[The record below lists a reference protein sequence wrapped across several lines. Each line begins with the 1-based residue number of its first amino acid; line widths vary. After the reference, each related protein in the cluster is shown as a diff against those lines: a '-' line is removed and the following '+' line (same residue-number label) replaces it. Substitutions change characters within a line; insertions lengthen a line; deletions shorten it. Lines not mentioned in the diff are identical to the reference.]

1 MSKRF
6 SVIANAVA
14 LVGFSITTGLSLA
27 IPAEAAQTV
36 TCESQNRQ
44 RNTCYAD
51 TSNSVRISRQ
61 LSDNSCNG
69 NWGYDRNRIWVKNGC
84 RAEFLVGS
92 RSDNTYGRD
101 NTYNRNDRYGRNNSS
116 NRNDRY
122 GRDNSS
128 NRNNRYGRSNNSN
141 RNDRYDRR

>member
-1 MSKRF
+1 METLNMTNRI

-14 LVGFSITTGLSLA
+14 LVGFTLTTGLSLA
-27 IPAEAAQTV
+27 MPAEAAQTI

-44 RNTCYAD
+44 RNTCSAD
-51 TSNSVRISRQ
+51 TSNGVRLVRQ

-69 NWGYDRNRIWVKNGC
+69 NWGYNKNRIWVKNGC
-84 RAEFLVGS
+84 RAEFLVGN
-92 RSDNTYGRD
+92 RSDNRYDR
-101 NTYNRNDRYGRNNSS
+101 NNSYNRNDRYDRNNSS

-122 GRDNSS
+122 GGN
-128 NRNNRYGRSNNSN
+128 NNSN